1 MEGKVFG
8 SSGDVRSLARVVKL
22 CMDTISQNNYSAK
35 VMLSAI
41 EGSESDRV
49 YQQAQE
55 IVDYVSKAVELGE
68 EPLETV
74 VIALNQ
80 YADLLESHGK

>member
-22 CMDTISQNNYSAK
+22 CMDTISQNNDSAK

-68 EPLETV
+68 
-74 VIALNQ
+74 
-80 YADLLESHGK
+80 